1 MASMNEPSRKKAKIA
16 SSDRYKPC
24 HSDILIDDQ
33 FANSF
38 KSIFCNQDQSN
49 FSIFEANK
57 ETTNINENSDSPKY
71 ILVKEDSLVQSS
83 ENSSVQSSIRSS
95 DALDKACDKK
105 VSTIIGS
112 PFKVGVLYDLFEK
125 SFLLDLKSELANLK
139 WNFRSNDLY
148 EFYQTDDL
156 KIIPNNIKSDCIKN
170 LYNYLSSDEFV
181 TFMERISGSKL
192 VRGRIDL
199 AAQQYKKGG
208 YLLCHDD
215 YVSGEKLRRKI
226 AYIIYLVEEDWKY
239 EDGGCLGLYRKDER
253 GLPTDIVKKLVP
265 KFNSMSFFITGE
277 NSFHEVEEVLRDDN
291 ISRWSVTG
299 WFYESYEANAGEC
312 SSHQSSHSKL
322 EGQSIPLCSVTPIP
336 ISACEIDD
344 NNSILN
350 LFINN
355 EYLSPSSQDQILD
368 NFLDNSSIELKD
380 IFNAD
385 IYNNFVNEICDP
397 KNIDRYWE
405 NTKIGPPTLRKYSVF
420 KKNANK
426 PDFNSLLKD
435 FAQNSSN
442 SHSIKSLENLVLCV
456 LHFLNSEQFSK
467 FLCTVTNLELKSS
480 IQEVR
485 KLDVGDYTLM
495 HDSFDEPEGLDVI
508 FSFLPNTNNNQTT
521 AYNWDSQRFNGT
533 THYVS
538 GSDEL
543 LTIEPD
549 RNTLSI
555 VYRTEETK
563 RFVKKI
569 ISNAEH
575 PRFEVGM
582 IFTE

>member
-1 MASMNEPSRKKAKIA
+1 MNEPSRKKAKTA
-16 SSDRYKPC
+16 SSDSFKLC
-24 HSDILIDDQ
+24 HNDNLIDNQ
-33 FANSF
+33 FANAF
-38 KSIFCNQDQSN
+38 NTIFCNQDQSD
-49 FSIFEANK
+49 FSLFKVNK
-57 ETTNINENSDSPKY
+57 DTSYDIEDSESPKY
-71 ILVKEDSLVQSS
+71 IAVKEDSLVQSP
-83 ENSSVQSSIRSS
+83 EKSSVHSSIKSS
-95 DALDKACDKK
+95 DSLFKACDKK
-105 VSTIIGS
+105 VATIIGF
-112 PFKVGVLYDLFEK
+112 PFKVGILYDLFEK
-125 SFLLDLKSELANLK
+125 SFLIDLKSELANLK

-156 KIIPNNIKSDCIKN
+156 KIIPQNIRSDCTKN
-170 LYNYLSSDEFV
+170 LYNYLSSDDFV
-181 TFMERISGSKL
+181 TFMENISGTKL

-226 AYIIYLVEEDWKY
+226 AFIIYLVEEDWKC

-253 GLPTDIVKKLVP
+253 GHPTNIVKKLVP

-299 WFYESYEANAGEC
+299 WFYESYEAKADEC
-312 SSHQSSHSKL
+312 SLHQSSDFKL
-322 EGQSIPLCSVTPIP
+322 GDQSISLCAVTPMP
-336 ISACEIDD
+336 ISACEIDY
-344 NNSILN
+344 NSNILS
-350 LFINN
+350 LFINS
-355 EYLSPSSQDQILD
+355 EYLSASSQDQILD

-380 IFNAD
+380 IFNSD
-385 IYNNFVNEICDP
+385 IYNIFVNELCDP
-397 KNIDRYWE
+397 KNVDRYWE
-405 NTKIGPPTLRKYSVF
+405 NTKIGPPTIRKYSVF
-420 KKNANK
+420 KKNTNK
-426 PDFNSLLKD
+426 PDFNSLLVD

-442 SHSIKSLENLVLCV
+442 SHNPKSLENLVLCV
-456 LHFLNSEQFSK
+456 LHFLNSDEFSK
-467 FLCTVTNLELKSS
+467 LLSAVTNLELKNST
-480 IQEVR
+480 QEVR

-508 FSFLPNTNNNQTT
+508 FSFLPNTNNNQITGF
-521 AYNWDSQRFNGT
+521 NWESQRFNGT

-543 LTIEPD
+543 LTIDPD

-569 ISNAEH
+569 LSNADH
-575 PRFEVGM
+575 PRFEVSM